1 MPDQNNPTDA
11 NLNPPQVTPPG
22 EPGQLP
28 TLPVSDVPPPAPM
41 DIPPADASL
50 PPPFPPDAGSAA
62 PNFDIPPVIT
72 PGQPNK
78 KFGGK
83 RVIATILGL
92 LVLVGGLGAGVILV
106 QQQQDIREKAAA
118 GNLCKAEEGSCVPD
132 NYTCSEGSAKMDCPS
147 GKKCGFGTCKAPAAP
162 TSTQQPTTLCS
173 KDCVTSTSQCV
184 SGSQVGGVG
193 YGDCGAGEYCCTQI
207 AQPTCRQECLD
218 QGNTPS
224 ECNALPPCPGSTAA
238 PTSSPGSGGGQCTRV
253 SSTERV
259 SGDSLTVTPD
269 DFEKCQTACSDGTL
283 WVAKYTCDGINLS
296 QGCQDNGVILDN
308 LITTQEA
315 VDRKSFPVGNLTCGT
330 VQIDVG
336 CKNASNT
343 WGNVKFLSKS
353 ASTACSTSTPPPGDG
368 PTAQCLNIK
377 AFDANWTEL
386 TSAQLAQIKVGDT
399 VRFTVAGQA
408 SSGSFDKA
416 RFKINSVQRPE
427 VTGKRP
433 GTDEYYDE
441 YTIPAGITTF
451 TINAQIHHAT
461 LGWSN

>member
-1 MPDQNNPTDA
+1 MPDQNNPTDT

-28 TLPVSDVPPPAPM
+28 TPPVSDVPPPAPM

-106 QQQQDIREKAAA
+106 RQQQDIRERAA
-118 GNLCKAEEGSCVPD
+118 GPVQTYCSAANQANCPNGCTPSASGGVCKPYCSSANNRDCTFGCTPNNSGGTCKSAPVPTGGISCTIVSRDPLSQGYCDRSAPNTPDCTDKDEEGSSC
-132 NYTCSEGSAKMDCPS
+132 TIRSQ
-147 GKKCGFGTCKAPAAP
+147 CGGGTGTCVVINQGGANSECQCQKGAAP
-162 TSTQQPTTLCS
+162 PPPT
-173 KDCVTSTSQCV
+173 K
-184 SGSQVGGVG
+184 
-193 YGDCGAGEYCCTQI
+193 
-207 AQPTCRQECLD
+207 
-218 QGNTPS
+218 TP
-224 ECNALPPCPGSTAA
+224 
-238 PTSSPGSGGGQCTRV
+238 
-253 SSTERV
+253 
-259 SGDSLTVTPD
+259 
-269 DFEKCQTACSDGTL
+269 
-283 WVAKYTCDGINLS
+283 
-296 QGCQDNGVILDN
+296 
-308 LITTQEA
+308 
-315 VDRKSFPVGNLTCGT
+315 
-330 VQIDVG
+330 
-336 CKNASNT
+336 
-343 WGNVKFLSKS
+343 
-353 ASTACSTSTPPPGDG
+353 TPPPPPGG

-377 AFDANWTEL
+377 AYDTNWTEL

-416 RFKINSVQRPE
+416 RFKINGVQRPE

-433 GTDEYYDE
+433 ATEEYFDE
-441 YTIPAGITTF
+441 YTIPEGITTF

>member
-22 EPGQLP
+22 EPSQLP

-106 QQQQDIREKAAA
+106 RQQQDIREKAA
-118 GNLCKAEEGSCVPD
+118 
-132 NYTCSEGSAKMDCPS
+132 
-147 GKKCGFGTCKAPAAP
+147 GTCY
-162 TSTQQPTTLCS
+162 Q
-173 KDCVTSTSQCV
+173 DCLA
-184 SGSQVGGVG
+184 
-193 YGDCGAGEYCCTQI
+193 D
-207 AQPTCRQECLD
+207 
-218 QGNTPS
+218 GNTPS
-224 ECNALPPCPGSTAA
+224 ECRAACPTTTCTPGQSKNCTTGESCPGKQYCSSSNQWGPCLDIADNCPAGPTARPA
-238 PTSSPGSGGGQCTRV
+238 PTSPPPTATPNTCALSQRDPNSQGYCDRSAPNTADCTDAKEGDDCSIRSSCGGGTGKCVVINQGGANSECQCQKGAAPPPPTK
-253 SSTERV
+253 
-259 SGDSLTVTPD
+259 TP
-269 DFEKCQTACSDGTL
+269 
-283 WVAKYTCDGINLS
+283 
-296 QGCQDNGVILDN
+296 
-308 LITTQEA
+308 
-315 VDRKSFPVGNLTCGT
+315 
-330 VQIDVG
+330 
-336 CKNASNT
+336 
-343 WGNVKFLSKS
+343 
-353 ASTACSTSTPPPGDG
+353 TPPPPPGE

-377 AFDANWTEL
+377 AFDADWTEL
-386 TSAQLAQIKVGDT
+386 TSAQLAQLKVGDT

-461 LGWSN
+461 LGWSL